1 MKIKKSCDIFYK
13 FAFSKL
19 SAIMPFVGEST
30 VTPALGTQSLV
41 SDEAQN
47 KLKLEEE
54 KKKLEEEKKKL
65 DKQKQEEEKLLK
77 TRNTKESAEQKAQKN
92 GWTIVDLQKSPMTTS
107 QMYSAVKNSVIN
119 FLGITENVDVI
130 TEIFLGQLVVET
142 GLHAA
147 NNYNVGN
154 IMAHDKPNE
163 FWKGKVIVLH
173 AHEFDKNKEKYWL
186 FSLFRAYDNF
196 NEGIGDWLLFMKKRI
211 PAAIEKAKQGDVEG
225 FVIALKAG
233 GYYTAPLED
242 YMKGVKSGI
251 KMVQKKMEKER
262 TTATV

>member
-1 MKIKKSCDIFYK
+1 MN
-13 FAFSKL
+13 L
-19 SAIMPFVGEST
+19 
-30 VTPALGTQSLV
+30 
-41 SDEAQN
+41 
-47 KLKLEEE
+47 
-54 KKKLEEEKKKL
+54 KKLCSEFYVLAALNSGLTVPITGQPDLKQI
-65 DKQKQEEEKLLK
+65 DKQKEKDLAKEKEEQEKLLRTK
-77 TRNTKESAEQKAQKN
+77 NTKESAEQKAQKN
-92 GWTIVDLQKSPMTTS
+92 GWTIVELQKTPMTTS
-107 QMYSAVKNSVIN
+107 GTYSDVKNQVIN

-154 IMAHDKPNE
+154 IMAHDKPNQ

-173 AHEFDKNKEKYWL
+173 AHEFTASKEKYWL

-196 NEGIGDWLLFMKKRI
+196 NDGIGDWLLFMKNRI

-225 FVIALKAG
+225 FVVALKAG
-233 GYYTAPLED
+233 GYYSAPLED

-251 KMVQKKMEKER
+251 KMVQKKMLKEKGNVI
-262 TTATV
+262 A

>member
-1 MKIKKSCDIFYK
+1 M
-13 FAFSKL
+13 
-19 SAIMPFVGEST
+19 
-30 VTPALGTQSLV
+30 
-41 SDEAQN
+41 
-47 KLKLEEE
+47 KLK
-54 KKKLEEEKKKL
+54 KLCSEFYALAILNPRLTVPLVDHPDPKEI
-65 DKQKQEEEKLLK
+65 DKQKAKEKEEQEKLLR

-92 GWTIVDLQKSPMTTS
+92 GWTIVELQKTPMTTS
-107 QMYSAVKNSVIN
+107 GTYSAVKNQVIN

-154 IMAHDKPNE
+154 IMAHDKPNQ

-173 AHEFDKNKEKYWL
+173 AHEFTSSKEKYWL

-196 NEGIGDWLLFMKKRI
+196 NDGIGDWLLFMKNRI

-225 FVIALKAG
+225 FVTALKAG
-233 GYYTAPLED
+233 GYYSAPLED

-251 KMVQKKMEKER
+251 KMVQKKMLKEKGNI
-262 TTATV
+262 AV